1 MRTQDWR
8 LGRLYLRFGVVI
20 GTEAQSRA
28 DLLEDPLLAF
38 AEDAVGVAGEH
49 EALQLRRNL
58 PVLAAIGN
66 IATMLGLLGTVM
78 GMIQSFEIIAE
89 TGTGDAREVA
99 GGIFQAL
106 VTTAAGL
113 MVGISAVAAHSYLR
127 RRSEAL
133 EIELQETSL
142 RMLEDLSIGQNG
154 NASAE
159 PSAPDL
165 TPQEA

>member
-1 MRTQDWR
+1 M
-8 LGRLYLRFGVVI
+8 
-20 GTEAQSRA
+20 
-28 DLLEDPLLAF
+28 
-38 AEDAVGVAGEH
+38 GVAGDH
-49 EALQLRRNL
+49 EATLLRRNL

-78 GMIQSFEIIAE
+78 GMIASFEIIAE

-113 MVGISAVAAHSYLR
+113 MVGISAVAAHSFLR
-127 RRSEAL
+127 RKAEGL

-142 RMLEDLSIGQNG
+142 RMLEDLSVGRREP
-154 NASAE
+154 ASAAAQT
-159 PSAPDL
+159 PSEL